1 MAAAIVADLKD
12 IENAMRMNVE
22 KALPLQGVQLLQF
35 YRVRKDRIS
44 GYPVIVTEYRRSGPK
59 GPVIVQ
65 VNQIFTESQ
74 TIGVNLSYRES
85 ETALWKPVIEQIRQS
100 ITVAKWP

>member
-1 MAAAIVADLKD
+1 MAAATVADLKD
-12 IENAMRMNVE
+12 IENGIRTNLE
-22 KALPLQGVQLLQF
+22 KSLPLQGLQLLQF
-35 YRVRKDRIS
+35 YGVRKDRIS

-85 ETALWKPVIEQIRQS
+85 EASLWKPVIEKIRQS
-100 ITVAKWP
+100 IMVTKWP